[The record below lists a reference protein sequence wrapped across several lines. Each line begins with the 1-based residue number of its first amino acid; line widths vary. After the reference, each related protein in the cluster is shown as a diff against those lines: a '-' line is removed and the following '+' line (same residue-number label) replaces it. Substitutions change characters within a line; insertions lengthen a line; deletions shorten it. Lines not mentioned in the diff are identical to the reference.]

1 MWSDFV
7 ERAQALGTHKLL
19 LICPRVLDLPLPIQ
33 RFDDPFFPFSKA
45 LVSATSD
52 LVDGYLLDFAS
63 YLAVG
68 APGAVALERT
78 IAFIPQE
85 RLKVLHGNFGGRSY
99 HVLVDPIAF
108 TVDALTI
115 AHEEDMAHYLSV
127 PPHAALWVVRPGVS
141 HNLAQGGVYDQQSG
155 QADCLVDGQS
165 VYRWRVLGDEVV
177 YAGRGQDFAERARE
191 ALLAQDGR

>member
-1 MWSDFV
+1 MWNDFV

-19 LICPRVLDLPLPIQ
+19 LIRPRLLDLPLPIQ

-45 LVSATSD
+45 LISATSD

-78 IAFIPQE
+78 IGFIPKD
-85 RLKVLHGNFGGRSY
+85 RLKLLHGNFGGRGY

-108 TVDALTI
+108 TVDGLTI

-127 PPHAALWVVRPGVS
+127 PPYAALWVARSGTGHS
-141 HNLAQGGVYDQQSG
+141 LERGGVYAPQEG
-155 QADCLVDGQS
+155 LADCLIEGQS
-165 VYRWRVLGDEVV
+165 AYRWRVLGDEVV
-177 YAGRGQDFAERARE
+177 YAGRGQDFAERAR
-191 ALLAQDGR
+191 ASLLAQG